1 MAESTALQ
9 ETQSVGIH
17 DVLFEK
23 GLQSI
28 VGRLQNV
35 QVFGCERIFFGQ
47 SKRMDWSNTT
57 SVLILNVLEAKI
69 FQYNS
74 LEGHNV

>member
-9 ETQSVGIH
+9 ETQSIGIH

-28 VGRLQNV
+28 VGRLQKCK
-35 QVFGCERIFFGQ
+35 FSDAR
-47 SKRMDWSNTT
+47 
-57 SVLILNVLEAKI
+57 
-69 FQYNS
+69 
-74 LEGHNV
+74 EGHNV

>member
-9 ETQSVGIH
+9 ETQSIGIH

-23 GLQSI
+23 GFAKHCRPTS
-28 VGRLQNV
+28 NV
-35 QVFGCERIFFGQ
+35 QVFGCKRIFFGQ
-47 SKRMDWSNTT
+47 SKRMDWSNMT
-57 SVLILNVLEAKI
+57 SFLILNVLEAKI

>member
-1 MAESTALQ
+1 MS
-9 ETQSVGIH
+9 IH

-23 GLQSI
+23 GCKAFLG
-28 VGRLQNV
+28 GRLQMCK
-35 QVFGCERIFFGQ
+35 FSHARKSFFGQ
-47 SKRMDWSNTT
+47 SKTMDWSNTT
-57 SVLILNVLEAKI
+57 SFLILNVLEAKI

>member
-9 ETQSVGIH
+9 ETQSIGIH

-28 VGRLQNV
+28 VGRLQTCK
-35 QVFGCERIFFGQ
+35 FLDARESFLGKARGWIGA
-47 SKRMDWSNTT
+47 
-57 SVLILNVLEAKI
+57 I
-69 FQYNS
+69 
-74 LEGHNV
+74 

>member
-9 ETQSVGIH
+9 ETQSIGIH

-28 VGRLQNV
+28 VGRLHRCK
-35 QVFGCERIFFGQ
+35 FSDARESFLG
-47 SKRMDWSNTT
+47 K
-57 SVLILNVLEAKI
+57 AKGWI
-69 FQYNS
+69 GAIRLLF
-74 LEGHNV
+74 LF

>member
-9 ETQSVGIH
+9 ETQSIGIH
-17 DVLFEK
+17 DILFEK
-23 GLQSI
+23 G
-28 VGRLQNV
+28 
-35 QVFGCERIFFGQ
+35 
-47 SKRMDWSNTT
+47 TT
-57 SVLILNVLEAKI
+57 SFLILNVLEAKI

>member
-9 ETQSVGIH
+9 ETQSIGIHVH

-28 VGRLQNV
+28 VGRLQTCK
-35 QVFGCERIFFGQ
+35 FSDTRESFLG
-47 SKRMDWSNTT
+47 K
-57 SVLILNVLEAKI
+57 AKGWI
-69 FQYNS
+69 GAIRLLF
-74 LEGHNV
+74 LF